1 MESMS
6 SFSELEVEDSDLSV
20 EFSESQSAGRVPPHS
35 LEAEQSVLGAVLLD
49 NDALP
54 TVVESLLP
62 EDFYGKSHQ
71 VIFKSMLS
79 LWDRQEPI
87 DVMTLTGE
95 LRSQGELDA
104 AGGIEYLSRLVD
116 IVPTSAN
123 TGYYARSVKEMSLR
137 RRIIHEAS
145 GIVAEA
151 FGGHGNF
158 DSFLDSV
165 EKRIFEVGES
175 RLSKGFVK
183 VGDVVKES
191 IKQVEKRYCN
201 QGAVTGVPSGFH
213 DLDNLTS
220 GFQPSDLIILAGR
233 PSMGKTALVLSLARY
248 IGVEANQGVAI
259 FSLEMS
265 KDQIVTRLLCAEGR
279 VSSSRVRSG
288 RLGESDF
295 PRLVDAASKVA
306 QSNVFIDDTPAITV
320 LEMRAKA
327 RRLHRESPLSIIIVD
342 YLQLMRS
349 SSRRLERREQ
359 EISEISRSL
368 KALAKELS
376 VPVIALSQLNRA
388 VETRPDKRPMMADL
402 RESGAIEQDADII
415 GFIYRDEVYNPETP
429 DKGVAELIIGKH
441 RNGAIGTI
449 RLAFHAEYTA
459 FENLAEEV
467 DAYDYL
473 GDDLALGDDDD
484 DLLP

>member
-1 MESMS
+1 MDEMSMYPETESDGGNS
-6 SFSELEVEDSDLSV
+6 YV
-20 EFSESQSAGRVPPHS
+20 EFSDTPSAGRVPPHS
-35 LEAEQSVLGAVLLD
+35 LEAEQSVLGAILLD
-49 NDALP
+49 NEALP
-54 TVVESLLP
+54 TVVETLLP

-71 VIFKSMLS
+71 VICQAMLA

-87 DVMTLTGE
+87 DVMTLTAE

-123 TGYYARSVKEMSLR
+123 TGFYSRSVKEMSLR

-145 GIVAEA
+145 DIVEEA
-151 FGGHGNF
+151 FKGHGNF
-158 DSFLDSV
+158 DGFLDSV
-165 EKRIFEVGES
+165 EQRIFQVGES
-175 RLSKGFVK
+175 RISQGFVK

-201 QGAVTGVPSGFH
+201 QDAITGVPSGFA
-213 DLDNLTS
+213 DLDALTS
-220 GFQPSDLIILAGR
+220 GFQPSDLIIIAGR
-233 PSMGKTALVLSLARY
+233 PSMGKTALALSMARY
-248 IGVEANQGVAI
+248 VGVEENKGVAV

-265 KDQIVTRLLCAEGR
+265 KDQIVTRLLCTEGR
-279 VSSSRVRSG
+279 VSNSRVRSG
-288 RLGESDF
+288 KLGESDF

-306 QSNVFIDDTPAITV
+306 QASVFIDDTPAISV

-327 RRLHRESPLSIIIVD
+327 RRLHRENPLSLIIVD
-342 YLQLMRS
+342 YLQLMRGA
-349 SSRRLERREQ
+349 SRRIERREQ

-388 VETRPDKRPMMADL
+388 VETRNDKRPMMADL

-415 GFIYRDEVYNPETP
+415 GFVYRDEVYNPETP

-449 RLAFHAEYTA
+449 RLAFHAEFTA
-459 FENLAEEV
+459 FENLAEDV

-473 GDDLALGDDDD
+473 GDDLALGDEDDM
-484 DLLP
+484 LP